1 MISAIL
7 EVFAG
12 LRKLHSNEA
21 IRGISWGKI
30 SFDPN
35 IILSNNKRNGCDEE
49 EYIYQRLCRERT
61 DGESSCVLYMEVA
74 FELWT
79 ESRIY
84 FVCK

>member
-1 MISAIL
+1 MI
-7 EVFAG
+7 
-12 LRKLHSNEA
+12 
-21 IRGISWGKI
+21 ISFSIKQSVALVGGKI

-49 EYIYQRLCRERT
+49 EYIYQRLCREGT

-79 ESRIY
+79 ESGIY